1 MSLINT
7 AITGIRVSQLALS
20 TTGNNIVNANT
31 EGYTRQSV
39 ATSSAQAIK
48 TGAGYLGTGVLAT
61 DIYRNTEKHLVD
73 QVNRDIA
80 QLSDLDTY
88 LSNISKL
95 DNLFAGENTNLSRSI
110 NKFFDAVSESAND
123 PASLLGRQL
132 LLTEARLLL
141 ENFNQIENR
150 LLDQEKALNG
160 QVDAIAAN
168 VGTIAN
174 ELAEMNA
181 SISYAMSSSTAQMPN
196 DLLDKRDQLLRELSR
211 YVDIETVARADG
223 TMDVSIGQGQPL
235 VIGQQARQLVAIPG
249 ESNPQRRELAFQ
261 VGNNVE
267 VVTRLLSGGEAG
279 GIIRFRDEALDPAM
293 NAIGRVALAIVD
305 NVNQQHRLGMDLEG
319 NLGGHVFS
327 DINNPAMA
335 ADRVREYSNNSPSE
349 SRRLSVII
357 DDVSALTSSDY
368 ELSFSGPSGRYN
380 VVRLSDGKVVGQG
393 MLGQSR
399 PAEVEVEGFTVRIEA
414 GNFQAGDR
422 FRLQPTRMAGSQTQL
437 EITRPE
443 EFAFASPVRTEV
455 GTGNQGGATISAG
468 LVSSVDTMAFNTEG
482 RLSPPV
488 MIRFTTPTTYDVL
501 DVSDPAR
508 PVPLNPP
515 LTDQPFVPGA
525 TVNVFPDDPGGT
537 TVSSAGAASESL
549 QLASTLNGYGPEILT
564 IETTDPR
571 SGFIQQ
577 QFLPLAADESAASIA
592 ARLSALEGVS
602 ATASSRLTLGNFT
615 ASGNGE
621 SMTLALNGIDLTDPT
636 FVFGGES
643 EPRAVPDPL
652 TPDFLRDR
660 INADSAL
667 AEQGIF
673 AISDGETLT
682 VRSSQ
687 GVDLGFVLG
696 GGDGSVTVGENN
708 DLVSGPAVPG
718 GPGSEF
724 TIGGRIDV
732 RLASDTTLTS
742 TEASGVFGTAPK
754 AVSNY
759 TGYQVTLR
767 SSASADGRPAAGDRF
782 HIAYNHN
789 GTSDNRNGA
798 KLLELSTSNTLS
810 NGNLTYQGAYGQ
822 LVEELGILT
831 SQTRLTQQSSE
842 SMLRQ
847 SMDAM
852 MSLSGVNIEEEA
864 ARLIQLEQHY
874 NASARL
880 IGLARDLFDTLLQM

>member
-31 EGYTRQSV
+31 DGYTRQSV

-61 DIYRNTEKHLVD
+61 DIFRNTEKHLVD

-95 DNLFAGENTNLSRSI
+95 DNLFAGENTNLSLSI
-110 NKFFDAVSESAND
+110 NKFFDAINESAND

-132 LLTEARLLL
+132 LLTESKLLL
-141 ENFNQIENR
+141 DNFSQIENR
-150 LLDQEKALNG
+150 LLDQGKALNG
-160 QVDAIAAN
+160 QIDAIAAN

-196 DLLDKRDQLLRELSR
+196 DLLDKRDQLLRELAR
-211 YVDIETVARADG
+211 YVDIETIARADG

-235 VIGQQARQLVAIPG
+235 VIGQQARQLVAVPG
-249 ESNPQRRELAFQ
+249 ESNPQQREFGFQ

-279 GIIRFRDEALDPAM
+279 GLIRFRDEALNPAM

-319 NLGGHVFS
+319 NLGGRVFS
-327 DINNPAMA
+327 DINNASVA
-335 ADRVREYSNNSPSE
+335 ADRVREYTTNSPSD
-349 SRRLSVII
+349 SRRISVLI
-357 DDVSALTSSDY
+357 DDVSGLTTSDY

-399 PAEVEVEGFTVRIEA
+399 PAEIEVEGFTVRIEA

-422 FRLQPTRMAGSQTQL
+422 FRLQPTRMAGSQTQM

-443 EFAFASPVRTEV
+443 EFAFASPIRTEAGV
-455 GTGNQGGATISAG
+455 SNQGGATISAG
-468 LVSSVDTMAFNTEG
+468 VVSSVDTSAFDKQGQLN
-482 RLSPPV
+482 PPV
-488 MIRFTTPTTYDVL
+488 MIRFTSPTTYDVL

-515 LTDQPFVPGA
+515 LMDQPFVPGA
-525 TVNVFPDDPGGT
+525 LVNVFPEDPGGT
-537 TVSSAGAASESL
+537 TVSSAGDASERL
-549 QLASTLNGYGPEILT
+549 QQSTVNGYGPETLT

-577 QFLPLAADESAASIA
+577 QFMPIAANESAASIA
-592 ARLSALEGVS
+592 ARLSALDGVS
-602 ATASSRLTLGNFT
+602 ATASSRLTLSGFT
-615 ASGNGE
+615 ASTNGD
-621 SMTLALNGIDLTDPT
+621 SMTLSLNGEDLTDT
-636 FVFGGES
+636 SFVFEGES
-643 EPRAVPDPL
+643 EPREVPDPL
-652 TPDFLRDR
+652 TADYLRDR
-660 INADSAL
+660 INADPAL
-667 AEQGIF
+667 AAKGIF
-673 AISDGETLT
+673 AISDGQQLT

-687 GVDLGFVLG
+687 GVDLSFVLG
-696 GGDGSVTVGENN
+696 GGSVNVGDDNVT
-708 DLVSGPAVPG
+708 VSGPGA
-718 GPGSEF
+718 EF
-724 TIGGRIDV
+724 TVGGRVDV

-742 TEASGVFGTAPK
+742 TDATGVFGTAPE

-782 HIAYNHN
+782 HVRYNHN
-789 GTSDNRNGA
+789 GTSDNRNGSA
-798 KLLELSTSNTLS
+798 LLDLNTTTTLS
-810 NGNLTYQGAYGQ
+810 RGNLTYQGAYGQ
-822 LVEELGILT
+822 MVEELGILT

-847 SMDAM
+847 SMDAL
-852 MSLSGVNIEEEA
+852 MSMSGVNIEEEA